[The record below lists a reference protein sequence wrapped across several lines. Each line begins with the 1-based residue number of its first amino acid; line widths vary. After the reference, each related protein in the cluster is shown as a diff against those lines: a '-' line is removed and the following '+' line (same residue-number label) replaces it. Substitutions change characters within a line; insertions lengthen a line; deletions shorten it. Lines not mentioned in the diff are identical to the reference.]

1 MFGGGCCLW
10 SPSSRIPRR
19 CRRPEGIIA
28 AWRCPAGSHAAVV
41 GSRPAG
47 HRPAGLVVQAP
58 PTATGDPGQ
67 PHLWEEIPRLM
78 HDISPPRVR
87 REVDP
92 VHTTGVLSR
101 IPRRCRRAQPSRPG
115 RWCQAGR
122 FRRPAAVMR
131 LDTTGPAC
139 FRQATIATRD
149 PGQGDH
155 KQRPPPNNATPPRP
169 PLQRP
174 AGGPALDLRCPSNA
188 TASRPPNACAVTRT
202 GARS

>member
-1 MFGGGCCLW
+1 MALSAGGRCLW
-10 SPSSRIPRR
+10 SPSSRVPRR
-19 CRRPEGIIA
+19 CRRPEGTIP

-41 GSRPAG
+41 GFRPAG

-58 PTATGDPGQ
+58 PTATRDPGP
-67 PHLWEEIPRLM
+67 PHLWEEVPRLM
-78 HDISPPRVR
+78 HGNSPPRVR

-101 IPRRCRRAQPSRPG
+101 IPRRCRRAKPSRSG

-139 FRQATIATRD
+139 FPQATTATRD
-149 PGQGDH
+149 PGQTRPQAATAAEPPDPAPTPVAEARRRRRPFTMLLTSGAH
-155 KQRPPPNNATPPRP
+155 KTRPPA
-169 PLQRP
+169 
-174 AGGPALDLRCPSNA
+174 
-188 TASRPPNACAVTRT
+188 ASLTR
-202 GARS
+202 AQ